1 MSRPMALAALR
12 PLARSHPVVLPSSA
26 ALVVRFASTST
37 SSPSASPSS
46 SSASPG
52 PSQSTGPLPLSWP
65 QYLSLRRQRRLWST
79 LTSVPTTFA
88 GLFLGG
94 GYFAS
99 LEADPS
105 QLIMGIEP
113 MFVYGG
119 ATGNRS
125 HPTVL
130 GYLLGPTLG
139 ASLFSLTHRSIFR
152 GNPAPFEVMDRAFFE
167 HIKRNRVSPVFQSV
181 NNPSPDYYGEKIVSL
196 PTYRR
201 WLRDQAAY
209 KRKAMHGVPDEQ
221 L

>member
-12 PLARSHPVVLPSSA
+12 PLARSRPVVLPSSA

-37 SSPSASPSS
+37 STSSPPPPSPSS

-52 PSQSTGPLPLSWP
+52 PAHSTGSLPLSWP

-119 ATGNRS
+119 APLGCML
-125 HPTVL
+125 L

-196 PTYRR
+196 STYRR